1 MGGRRVLPLTQLTNL
16 SVYWLGLTAIWAGLD
31 ATILPTRL
39 RELVGDDL
47 LGTAIGVITAAG
59 VVMPILV
66 QPTIGAISDHTVSRW
81 GKRKPYIALGA
92 MLDVVFLWALATAQT
107 YLALLLFY
115 VLLQFSSNLAQGPF
129 QGYVPDLVPASQVG
143 RASGLM
149 GLMIVL
155 GQVGG
160 TLIGSL
166 GLILLPPGTPA
177 GQAMFWP
184 TVGLGVLELATAL
197 VLIARVHDG
206 PASRGRGSRSWS
218 TIARSAWG
226 RDILAQRS
234 FLWLVVSRLFFLA
247 GTGTIIRF
255 ALLYLERSI
264 RMTPAEAGLFINVA
278 TVAVVVPTALMV
290 VPAARLSD
298 RYGRKPLIYVACAMG
313 ASGLT
318 VVALAPSVA
327 IALPALAIVG
337 IGAGAF
343 LAVDWAL
350 MTDIIPRASPGRFMG
365 ISNVGTAAAGP
376 LAALSGGIVL
386 DILNDAAGDPGP
398 GPRAA
403 YLVGVAFFL
412 LAALALHPVDATPRE
427 DGDTITGP

>member
-1 MGGRRVLPLTQLTNL
+1 
-16 SVYWLGLTAIWAGLD
+16 
-31 ATILPTRL
+31 
-39 RELVGDDL
+39 
-47 LGTAIGVITAAG
+47 
-59 VVMPILV
+59 MPILV

-81 GKRKPYIALGA
+81 GKRKPYIVLGA
-92 MLDVVFLWALATAQT
+92 ILDVVFLWALATAQT

-247 GTGTIIRF
+247 GTGPIIRF

-298 RYGRKPLIYVACAMG
+298 RYGRKPLIYLACAMG

-318 VVALAPSVA
+318 VVALAP
-327 IALPALAIVG
+327 
-337 IGAGAF
+337 IGRYRSACAGH
-343 LAVDWAL
+343 
-350 MTDIIPRASPGRFMG
+350 RGHRG
-365 ISNVGTAAAGP
+365 GG
-376 LAALSGGIVL
+376 LSGGRL
-386 DILNDAAGDPGP
+386 GTQDRHHPKSQ
-398 GPRAA
+398 PRT
-403 YLVGVAFFL
+403 
-412 LAALALHPVDATPRE
+412 LH
-427 DGDTITGP
+427 GYQ

>member
-1 MGGRRVLPLTQLTNL
+1 MTVPAPLPLAHGRPTSALPLTQLTNL

-31 ATILPTRL
+31 ETILPTRL

-81 GKRKPYIALGA
+81 GKRKPYIVLGA

-107 YLALLLFY
+107 YLALLIFY

-184 TVGLGVLELATAL
+184 TVGLGILELATAL

-255 ALLYLERSI
+255 ALLYLERSM
-264 RMTPAEAGLFINVA
+264 RMTPAEAGLFINVVHRGGRRTDRA
-278 TVAVVVPTALMV
+278 DGRARRTTLGSLRTKAVDLRGLRDGRQ
-290 VPAARLSD
+290 RLDGGGACSIGRD
-298 RYGRKPLIYVACAMG
+298 RSACAG
-313 ASGLT
+313 HRGHR
-318 VVALAPSVA
+318 
-327 IALPALAIVG
+327 G
-337 IGAGAF
+337 
-343 LAVDWAL
+343 
-350 MTDIIPRASPGRFMG
+350 GR
-365 ISNVGTAAAGP
+365 
-376 LAALSGGIVL
+376 LSGGRL
-386 DILNDAAGDPGP
+386 GTHDRHHPKSQ
-398 GPRAA
+398 PRTFHG
-403 YLVGVAFFL
+403 YQ
-412 LAALALHPVDATPRE
+412 
-427 DGDTITGP
+427 